1 MRLLIDDVKWRG
13 KFAGCCQILERDVS
27 GIGIATVMNASFEE
41 RLSEAADE

>member
-13 KFAGCCQILERDVS
+13 KFAGCCQIFEWDVS

-41 RLSEAADE
+41 RLSEAANE

>member
-13 KFAGCCQILERDVS
+13 KFAGCCQIFEWDVS